1 MTSRDTD
8 DRAVLSV
15 SHSGREY
22 SELECEQDDDQDS
35 TRFTIEKAP
44 STGQKKRFASRKLT
58 NRGLIIIVVHVA
70 IVCLLVAAGT
80 AAALGLGIGLQ
91 KSRSLPTDPYQRA
104 QALLSESPVADGLVF
119 FFPNYEVCY
128 DVLILYVR
136 VGTTILLMKSEY
148 GLETS

>member
-1 MTSRDTD
+1 MTSRRRMDT

-22 SELECEQDDDQDS
+22 NELECEQDDDQDS

-58 NRGLIIIVVHVA
+58 NRGLIIIIVA

-104 QALLSESPVADGLVF
+104 QALLSESPVADGSIF
-119 FFPNYEVCY
+119 FF
-128 DVLILYVR
+128 LIMRGVHG
-136 VGTTILLMKSEY
+136 VMMF
-148 GLETS
+148 

>member
-1 MTSRDTD
+1 MTSRRRMDT

-22 SELECEQDDDQDS
+22 NELECEQDDDQDS

-44 STGQKKRFASRKLT
+44 STCQKKRFASRKLT
-58 NRGLIIIVVHVA
+58 NRGLIIIVVA

-104 QALLSESPVADGLVF
+104 QALLSESPVADGSIF
-119 FFPNYEVCY
+119 FF
-128 DVLILYVR
+128 LIMRGVHG
-136 VGTTILLMKSEY
+136 VMMF
-148 GLETS
+148 